1 MKTLEHRRICSSLL
15 LLYKSL
21 FCGGPRYIRDFFS
34 FKVSTYNLRGSGV
47 NLSMPRFNLNW
58 MKNSFTCQVA
68 KFWNSLAPDLR
79 KGNLSK
85 FAKSIKKKSF

>member
-1 MKTLEHRRICSSLL
+1 MKTLENIGEYAVRFCYFIN
-15 LLYKSL
+15 LYSVKDPGTFVIFL
-21 FCGGPRYIRDFFS
+21 VLKD
-34 FKVSTYNLRGSGV
+34 STYNLRGSGV

-58 MKNSFTCQVA
+58 MKNSFTYQVA

-85 FAKSIKKKSF
+85 FVD